1 MLAIYHNDFDDAQL
15 KIKTA
20 RRLIEP
26 ALTSLWHESYSRA
39 YPHVVQLQLLSEL
52 EEVMLYK
59 RVTESGDE
67 AQKMKIQQAWER
79 RLLGCQCVPSPL
91 FTYA

>member
-1 MLAIYHNDFDDAQL
+1 MLAIYNNDFEDAKL

-20 RRLIEP
+20 RSLIEP

-52 EEVMLYK
+52 EEVVLFK
-59 RVTESGDE
+59 RVTEAGDD
-67 AQKMKIQQAWER
+67 AQKMKIQKAWER
-79 RLLGCQCVPSPL
+79 RLLGCQ
-91 FTYA
+91 